1 MSAVWGADG
10 PLPNTYV
17 RLGSFRASACGEP
30 GPRPEPGMKP
40 RQDISMMLIDKK
52 AGYGLARGAWQRT
65 LASIRSLATT
75 S

>member
-1 MSAVWGADG
+1 
-10 PLPNTYV
+10 
-17 RLGSFRASACGEP
+17 
-30 GPRPEPGMKP
+30 MKP